1 MVKKA
6 KVVGEVDEFRVNTN
20 ELITPQVQL
29 YASNYFCCGVYSLV
43 EPKFLDTLRKISK
56 FYLDDAKKKTKLDKI
71 FPVVQGDNMPSDPR
85 ISDFVNFV
93 SGAAHQVL
101 ASQGYNMTGLK
112 VVYSEMWVQEHH
124 TSSGHEEHIHGYG
137 NQISG
142 FYFLDTPKDG
152 PRVIFHDPRPAKV
165 YANLPETDVNQ
176 ATLASN
182 MINYV
187 PEPGL
192 MILTNS
198 WLPHTIQRN
207 TSKQPLRLIHFNLSV
222 TNA

>member
-6 KVVGEVDEFRVNTN
+6 KVVGEVSENTN
-20 ELITPQVQL
+20 ELKSEQVQL
-29 YASNYFCCGVYSLV
+29 YGSNYFCSSIYSLI
-43 EPKFLDTLRKISK
+43 EPKFLDTLRKVSK
-56 FYLDDAKKKTKLDKI
+56 LYLDESKKKTKLDKT
-71 FPVVQGDNMPSDPR
+71 FPIAQGDNMFTDPR
-85 ISDFVNFV
+85 ISDFAGFV

-101 ASQGYNMTGLK
+101 SSQGYNVTGFK
-112 VVYSEMWVQEHH
+112 MVYTEMWAQEHH
-124 TSSGHEEHIHGYG
+124 TGSGHEEHIHGMG

-152 PRVIFHDPRPAKV
+152 PRVVFHDPRPAKV
-165 YANLPETDVNQ
+165 YANLPEMDITQ
-176 ATLASN
+176 ATIASN
-182 MINYV
+182 MINYT

-207 TSKQPLRLIHFNLSV
+207 PSKQPLRLIHFNLAI

>member
-6 KVVGEVDEFRVNTN
+6 KVIGEVCENTN
-20 ELITPQVQL
+20 SVNNEQVQL
-29 YASNYFCCGVYSLV
+29 YGANYFCSSVYSLI
-43 EPKFLDTLRKISK
+43 EPKFLDSLRKISK
-56 FYLDDAKKKTKLDKI
+56 LYLDEAKKKTKVDKN
-71 FPVVQGDNMPSDPR
+71 FPIAQGDNMFQDPR
-85 ISDFVNFV
+85 IADFVNFV
-93 SGAAHQVL
+93 NGAAHQVL
-101 ASQGYNMTGLK
+101 VSQGYNMTNFK
-112 VVYSEMWVQEHH
+112 MMFTEMWAQEHH
-124 TSSGHEEHIHGYG
+124 TGSGHEEHIHGMG

-152 PRVIFHDPRPAKV
+152 PRVVFHDPRPAKV
-165 YANLPETDVNQ
+165 YANLPEADSTQ
-176 ATLASN
+176 ATIASN

-207 TSKQPLRLIHFNLSV
+207 PTKQPFRLIHFNLAV
-222 TNA
+222 VNA

>member
-6 KVVGEVDEFRVNTN
+6 KVVGEVFENTN
-20 ELITPQVQL
+20 ELKTEQVQL
-29 YASNYFCCGVYSLV
+29 YGSNYFCSSIYSLI
-43 EPKFLDTLRKISK
+43 EPKFLDSLRKVSK
-56 FYLDDAKKKTKLDKI
+56 LYLDEFKKKTKLDKT
-71 FPVVQGDNMPSDPR
+71 FPVAQGENMFTDPR
-85 ISDFVNFV
+85 ISDFVSFV

-101 ASQGYNMTGLK
+101 ASQGYNVTGLK
-112 VVYSEMWVQEHH
+112 MMHTEMWAQEHQ
-124 TSSGHEEHIHGYG
+124 TGSGHEEHIHGMG

-142 FYFLDTPKDG
+142 FYFLDTPNDG
-152 PRVIFHDPRPAKV
+152 PRVVFHDPRPAKV
-165 YANLPETDVNQ
+165 YANLPEMDITQ
-176 ATLASN
+176 ATIASN
-182 MINYV
+182 MINYT

-207 TSKQPLRLIHFNLSV
+207 PSKQPLRLIHFNLAV